1 MSIISVRATEEEK
14 EMIKRYAEFFGM
26 SVSDFVKTS
35 VIERIE
41 DAFDLGE
48 IEAYEKRK
56 DTKEIQLY
64 SLDEVKK
71 QLGL

>member
-14 EMIKRYAEFFGM
+14 EMIKKYAEFFGM

-41 DAFDLGE
+41 DAFDLSE

-56 DTKEIQLY
+56 EMGETKFY

>member
-1 MSIISVRATEEEK
+1 MLFRSEEEK

>member
-14 EMIKRYAEFFGM
+14 EMIKKYAEFFGM

-41 DAFDLGE
+41 DAFGLSE

-56 DTKEIQLY
+56 EMGETKFY

>member
-1 MSIISVRATEEEK
+1 MSIISVRVTEEEK

-41 DAFDLGE
+41 DAFDLSE

-56 DTKEIQLY
+56 EKGEIQFY

>member
-1 MSIISVRATEEEK
+1 MSIISTRVTEEEK
-14 EMIKRYAEFFGM
+14 EMIKMYAEFLGM

-35 VIERIE
+35 VNERIE
-41 DAFDLGE
+41 DAFDLSE

-56 DTKEIQLY
+56 AKGETQFY